1 MIKPIILILFFSF
14 SSLFAQDSGKKI
26 TPKKIEVVIGQ
37 DYVETLN
44 FAPYT
49 TVEIGNTTILDYRIA
64 PGKRRLTL
72 KGIKAGSQPTTVR
85 VFNTVGDLKAFYE
98 VTVTETAKGSWY
110 KS

>member
-1 MIKPIILILFFSF
+1 MDE
-14 SSLFAQDSGKKI
+14 DS
-26 TPKKIEVVIGQ
+26 
-37 DYVETLN
+37 VETLN

-49 TVEIGNTTILDYRIA
+49 TVEIGNTTILDYRESRKKDLLLRESKQVLS
-64 PGKRRLTL
+64 PQQLG
-72 KGIKAGSQPTTVR
+72 